1 MEVHKPVLPT
11 STREKTASMFPGFEK
26 LIEAR
31 IKKAQENG
39 AFEDL
44 PGSGKPLDLADDR
57 HIPEELRMAHK
68 ILKNA
73 GCTPPEVQLR
83 NEIHTTEDLLANM
96 TDTEQKYRTIK
107 KLNYLVLKLNTLRN
121 TNSSFDI
128 PQRYYAEVV
137 DRIESG
143 QE

>member
-1 MEVHKPVLPT
+1 
-11 STREKTASMFPGFEK
+11 MFPGFEQI
-26 LIEAR
+26 IESR
-31 IKKAQENG
+31 IKKAQDDG

-83 NEIHTTEDLLANM
+83 KEIRTTEDLLANM
-96 TDTEQKYRTIK
+96 TDTKKKYRTIK
-107 KLNYLVLKLNTLRN
+107 KLNYLVLKLNTLRH
-121 TNSSFDI
+121 SDASFDI

-137 DRIESG
+137 DCIETG
-143 QE
+143 RK